1 MSGADLRSR
10 SNPISA
16 GSVESLARTIV
27 RCSRICCMWILLL
40 DPFPSPESQGV
51 VSGVVFVIVI
61 IFLQLAYATDN
72 RVGTFFCFFH
82 R

>member
-1 MSGADLRSR
+1 
-10 SNPISA
+10 
-16 GSVESLARTIV
+16 
-27 RCSRICCMWILLL
+27 LLL

-72 RVGTFFCFFH
+72 RVGSFFLFFILLLG
-82 R
+82 